1 VKGPLIFVASFVA
14 AAAIGL
20 LVVRPLYRSAPEAP
34 RSAPRPA
41 DDPLLRAAEDLRLA
55 PLPGIPAAG
64 DPPSAVRRFEI
75 PWAELPGVLRT
86 LSAPRT
92 PAPRLFRVQ
101 ATTDPTV
108 CSVEV
113 RW

>member
-1 VKGPLIFVASFVA
+1 MKGPIVFLASLVA
-14 AAAIGL
+14 AATIGL
-20 LVVRPLYRSAPEAP
+20 LVVRPLYRPAPETP
-34 RSAPRPA
+34 RSASLPA

-55 PLPGIPAAG
+55 PLPAIPAAG

-75 PWAELPGVLRT
+75 PWDLLPGVLRA
-86 LSAPRT
+86 LSGPRT